1 VCAGAVCH
9 WHQLT
14 RARFSWFEC
23 LSPRCLSFAARMD
36 WVSCAGSIHPTERGV
51 GLCQGRQLFA
61 LVVVL
66 LISAAWVPSA
76 SALKVSGYLKSP
88 NSWQYLT
95 RFCFLPTNFQ
105 TASSIN
111 GQLKATFRFK
121 ADSRLSLLEYLE
133 RPGDEEYAVSSF
145 NNWAD
150 VVKGRARAR
159 SGWTR
164 GFRSRC
170 GTRRW
175 TTRARRCGWT
185 GARAPTATL
194 CPASGACTKSPSQV
208 CVWAQQELPVYEPGF
223 ATLTPRPPD
232 AHRLGDVRRA
242 AHLL

>member
-150 VVKGRARAR
+150 VVKGQSSCSERMDQGLSFPLWDPSLDNACKKVWMDGGTSSNSDAM
-159 SGWTR
+159 SGEW
-164 GFRSRC
+164 GVYQEPL
-170 GTRRW
+170 
-175 TTRARRCGWT
+175 T
-185 GARAPTATL
+185 G
-194 CPASGACTKSPSQV
+194 V
-208 CVWAQQELPVYEPGF
+208 CVGSARTACV
-223 ATLTPRPPD
+223 
-232 AHRLGDVRRA
+232 
-242 AHLL
+242 